1 MASVNK
7 VILIG
12 NVGRDPETKY
22 MSDGSAVCNLTL
34 ATTRRY
40 KDKSGQQ
47 QSDTEW
53 HRVSLF
59 GRLAE
64 IAEKY
69 VKKGDPLFV
78 TGRLRTR
85 KYTARDGSEKQQTE
99 VIAEEIQLLSAKS
112 SSESTPAPVA
122 HSAPKTPTPK
132 PSALTTAFPD
142 EDVPF

>member
-47 QSDTEW
+47 QADTEW
-53 HRVSLF
+53 HRISLF

-69 VKKGDPLFV
+69 VKKGDPLYV

-112 SSESTPAPVA
+112 SSESAPPV

-132 PSALTTAFPD
+132 PSALTSAFPD
-142 EDVPF
+142 EEVPF

>member
-47 QSDTEW
+47 QADTEW
-53 HRVSLF
+53 HRISLF

-69 VKKGDPLFV
+69 VKKGDPLYV

-112 SSESTPAPVA
+112 SSESATPV

-132 PSALTTAFPD
+132 PSALTSAFPD
-142 EDVPF
+142 EEVPF

>member
-47 QSDTEW
+47 QADTEW

-69 VKKGDPLFV
+69 VKKGAKLYCEGKIK
-78 TGRLRTR
+78 TRTIGME
-85 KYTARDGSEKQQTE
+85 DGYIKKTKDIIVD
-99 VIAEEIQLLSAKS
+99 VIELL
-112 SSESTPAPVA
+112 
-122 HSAPKTPTPK
+122 
-132 PSALTTAFPD
+132 
-142 EDVPF
+142 

>member
-69 VKKGDPLFV
+69 VKKGDPLYV

-99 VIAEEIQLLSAKS
+99 VIAEEIQLLGSKGA
-112 SSESTPAPVA
+112 SESAPSA
-122 HSAPKTPTPK
+122 SHAPKTPTPK
-132 PSALTTAFPD
+132 PSALTSAFPD
-142 EDVPF
+142 EEVPF